1 MTLAQQVYA
10 QATLMSEQED
20 ARQQELLRLLC
31 QSVTSALTARL
42 REGLTPADCKAD
54 VIAAAS
60 LYALSAMAT
69 IGQAGDV
76 EKFQAGDM
84 TVSCRSNDA
93 ASKCLFNQAEL
104 IISPYLK
111 QSFSFRGV

>member
-10 QATLMSEQED
+10 QATLMSEQQD
-20 ARQQELLRLLC
+20 TQQQELLRLLC
-31 QSVTSALTARL
+31 QSVTSTLTARL
-42 REGLTPADCKAD
+42 RDGLTPADCKAD
-54 VIAAAS
+54 FIAAAS

-69 IGQAGDV
+69 VSGSTDV

-84 TVSCRSNDA
+84 TVTCRSSDA

-111 QSFSFRGV
+111 RSFSFRGV